1 MGQDYRLQAE
11 PDLTRRFILGSWNKA
26 ENPGMKTTVIL
37 ALLLLPVVAHAGD
50 DHERARR
57 ALQAGEVLPLKTIL
71 EKANAQFPGDLIE
84 AELED
89 EHGRMV
95 YELKLIS
102 PDGKVMKLHYD
113 ARDGSLI
120 SAKGKGTR
128 P

>member
-1 MGQDYRLQAE
+1 
-11 PDLTRRFILGSWNKA
+11 
-26 ENPGMKTTVIL
+26 MKTIALL
-37 ALLLLPVVAHAGD
+37 ALLLLPLAAQAGLD

-57 ALQAGEVLPLKTIL
+57 ALQAGEVLPLRTIL

-102 PDGKVMKLHYD
+102 PEGKIMKLHYD

-120 SAKGKGTR
+120 SVKGKG